1 MSLHFI
7 KKAFYL
13 EKNTSFSNSHQGRA
27 KDGKGRDSASDASTA
42 LQRYF
47 SRQEDK
53 TKALPRD
60 VLSLKVRNSCLIYLF
75 VSV

>member
-13 EKNTSFSNSHQGRA
+13 EKNTSFSNSHQRRA
-27 KDGKGRDSASDASTA
+27 KDSKGLGSFPVATSS
-42 LQRYF
+42 LLRYF

-75 VSV
+75 VSA